1 MTVDD
6 ILLSNK
12 NNLMKNDIR
21 NTNDIDLFKKD

>member
-12 NNLMKNDIR
+12 NNLIKNNIR
-21 NTNDIDLFKKD
+21 NTDDIDHFKKY